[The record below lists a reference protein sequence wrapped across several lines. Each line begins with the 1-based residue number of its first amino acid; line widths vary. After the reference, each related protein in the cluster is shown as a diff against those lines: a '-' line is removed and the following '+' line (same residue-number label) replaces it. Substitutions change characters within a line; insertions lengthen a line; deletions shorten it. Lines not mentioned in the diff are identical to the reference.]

1 MVHINVRDSLDPF
14 QNQSASILP
23 HLTPQEPIC
32 MFHFNIKILVSDF
45 SPEKFQRKNGKI
57 REFLKNFFK

>member
-45 SPEKFQRKNGKI
+45 SPEKFQRKNGK
-57 REFLKNFFK
+57 